1 MKNNIIILKNGKRV
15 QLEWSFLV
23 LEYLD
28 EYPGGVHAIQKAM
41 RLHQNEVKL
50 TNMLC
55 YAIIRANIK
64 EPLTYEEV
72 IRLLDIKS
80 VRTILKFVEENSE
93 EFEEYKKKDQTYS
106 TRRKKK
112 KHH

>member
-28 EYPGGVHAIQKAM
+28 EYPGGVRAIQKAM
-41 RLHQNEVKL
+41 KLHQNEIKL

-55 YAIIRANIK
+55 YAIIRANIE
-64 EPLTYEEV
+64 EPLTYLEV
-72 IRLLDIKS
+72 IKLLDIKS
-80 VRTILKFVEENSE
+80 VRTILKFVEENEKELS
-93 EFEEYKKKDQTYS
+93 EYKKKDQTYS
-106 TRRKKK
+106 PRRTKK

>member
-1 MKNNIIILKNGKRV
+1 MKNNIIILKDGRQI

-28 EYPGGVHAIQKAM
+28 EYPGGVRAIQRAIK
-41 RLHQNEVKL
+41 LHQNEVKV

-72 IRLLDIKS
+72 IRLLDLKT
-80 VRTILKFVEENSE
+80 VRQILKFVEENE
-93 EFEEYKKKDQTYS
+93 NELEEYKKKDQTYS
-106 TRRKKK
+106 PRRKAK